1 MSGVCECAWYHNTFL
16 VHLSLGNKVV
26 LYCINL
32 ECLYDVG
39 VLFIQIACTVVAAL
53 LHYLWLVV
61 FFLRLCEG
69 LDIFISIVI
78 VFPIKSVLVWFLLL
92 AYGT

>member
-1 MSGVCECAWYHNTFL
+1 MQIACTAVFL
-16 VHLSLGNKVV
+16 
-26 LYCINL
+26 I
-32 ECLYDVG
+32 
-39 VLFIQIACTVVAAL
+39 IQIACTVVAAL

-61 FFLRLCEG
+61 FFLMLCEG

-78 VFPIKSVLVWFLLL
+78 VFPIKSVLKWFLFL